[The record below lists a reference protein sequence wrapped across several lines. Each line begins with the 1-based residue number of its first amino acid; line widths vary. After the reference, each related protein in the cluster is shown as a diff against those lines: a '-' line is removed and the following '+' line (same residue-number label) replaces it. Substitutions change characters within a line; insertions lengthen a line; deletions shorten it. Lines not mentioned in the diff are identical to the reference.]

1 MSLFTSF
8 LVYHKYSKYPTPLQ
22 ISLRFTGGLERKL
35 YFTNVMKLHNSVLCL
50 ILIPQLFINDKQR
63 TKKRKKKRRIG
74 KPCILCLFLAY
85 RSVNFQVVIS
95 KTASTIN
102 SKFILFVF
110 VGVSNKIQ
118 CKAPYRKKKPLKFF
132 QLCS

>member
-8 LVYHKYSKYPTPLQ
+8 LAYHKYSEYPMPLQ
-22 ISLRFTGGLERKL
+22 ISLRLEGVL
-35 YFTNVMKLHNSVLCL
+35 ESTFYFTNVMKLHNSVSCL

-63 TKKRKKKRRIG
+63 TKKKKREKER
-74 KPCILCLFLAY
+74 KTMHCVPFLAY

-95 KTASTIN
+95 KTACNIN

-110 VGVSNKIQ
+110 VGLSNKIQ
-118 CKAPYRKKKPLKFF
+118 YKVHYRKKNLKVF
-132 QLCS
+132 QLCI